1 MNPKVDMSMKKQ
13 CQPKRLDKKPLS
25 VCPRSVPQPT
35 IIAEIT
41 EAVERILFGN
51 TSPNRER

>member
-1 MNPKVDMSMKKQ
+1 MKKKR
-13 CQPKRLDKKPLS
+13 QPKRLDKKPLS
-25 VCPRSVPQPT
+25 VCPRSIPQPT
-35 IIAEIT
+35 IIEEMT

>member
-1 MNPKVDMSMKKQ
+1 MSMKKQ